1 MEAKKLLNRVHDNV
15 VFCLRSLGIW
25 GALQASRILLGGD
38 LSERQALVE
47 AEGISSDVS
56 KKIDDDS
63 AARVGHSNLTEVAAT
78 EPNCR
83 ILHISNSTQSID
95 VEGSLDSGISL
106 NLDWIF
112 PEYFTVNFPVK
123 GSCRGFILF
132 CGSLNIYVWNP
143 STGVHKRIPLSPFG
157 SDLDAEYFY
166 GFGYDDSTE
175 DYLVVSVHHYN
186 APPLHLEYYSLK
198 ANTWKQVEGP
208 HFPYILEGQYKP
220 GSLYKGAI
228 HWLAYHCDLQSHGI
242 VAFDL
247 KERKLSC
254 MPLPPGIFHGLWVYG
269 EFLSVYAMNEI
280 DDILEIWVMKEYK
293 VNSSWTKTIVLIVDS
308 ISSPNQDFLPLCCT
322 KSGDIIGLD
331 EDNGLVKYD
340 KYGEFLEQH
349 SYYNYRHICDVTTYV
364 DSLLSLPG
372 DGDNE

>member
-1 MEAKKLLNRVHDNV
+1 MMILPHELV
-15 VFCLRSLGIW
+15 I
-25 GALQASRILLGGD
+25 QILLR
-38 LSERQALVE
+38 LPPQNPIVE
-47 AEGISSDVS
+47 FYIYQIQRNPSMS
-56 KKIDDDS
+56 KDRLTV
-63 AARVGHSNLTEVAAT
+63 AFHSTL
-78 EPNCR
+78 
-83 ILHISNSTQSID
+83 IGSFQSI
-95 VEGSLDSGISL
+95 LPL
-106 NLDWIF
+106 IF
-112 PEYFTVNFPVK
+112 QLK
-123 GSCRGFILF
+123 G
-132 CGSLNIYVWNP
+132 
-143 STGVHKRIPLSPFG
+143 HAE
-157 SDLDAEYFY
+157 DAEYFY

-175 DYLVVSVHHYN
+175 DYLVVSVYHYN

-228 HWLAYHCDLQSHGI
+228 HWLAYHCDLRSHVI

-254 MPLPPGIFHGLWVYG
+254 MHLPPGMFHCLWVYG
-269 EFLSVYAMNEI
+269 EFLSVCAWNEI

-349 SYYNYRHICDVTTYV
+349 SYYNYTHICDVTTYV
-364 DSLLSLPG
+364 DSLLSLPS